1 MKRLMIIT
9 AVFALLLTGCGTRVS
24 HDTLIELSVSSIT
37 EYQNRL
43 NAIHSKDLQVSI
55 NELAQKEGLETRV
68 ATSEY
73 SGKEYQYSRTYL
85 DDGTEYSISA
95 TDHGDFFW
103 VLITIVNSQDNTIP
117 RKMCE
122 RIRSLAFERGLT
134 LSRNK
139 LSDKIVGGD
148 LLNTSSRSVE
158 IFAEILNAI
167 TSCENENELRACM
180 KLIQERFP
188 VSFNSCFIYGFG
200 STHMWVTE
208 PGRKERLIFVEFD

>member
-1 MKRLMIIT
+1 MKRIIIIT
-9 AVFALLLTGCGTRVS
+9 AVFALLLTGCGKSITN
-24 HDTLIELSVSSIT
+24 DTLIELSVNSIT
-37 EYQNRL
+37 EYQNRV
-43 NAIHSKDLQVSI
+43 NDIHPKNLEASI

-73 SGKEYQYSRTYL
+73 SGKEYQYSRAYL

-103 VLITIVNSQDNTIP
+103 VLITMINHEDNTVP

-139 LSDKIVGGD
+139 LSDKITGGNLVVND
-148 LLNTSSRSVE
+148 MVDGIMIS
-158 IFAEILNAI
+158 I
-167 TSCENENELRACM
+167 ENE
-180 KLIQERFP
+180 
-188 VSFNSCFIYGFG
+188 
-200 STHMWVTE
+200 
-208 PGRKERLIFVEFD
+208 

>member
-9 AVFALLLTGCGTRVS
+9 TVFALLLTGCGTRVS

-43 NAIHSKDLQVSI
+43 NAIHPKDLQVSI
-55 NELAQKEGLETRV
+55 RELAQKEGLETRV

-73 SGKEYQYSRTYL
+73 SGKEQYSRTVL
-85 DDGTEYSISA
+85 NDGTEYSISA

-103 VLITIVNSQDNTIP
+103 VLITITNSKDNTIP
-117 RKMCE
+117 QKMCE

-139 LSDKIVGGD
+139 LSDKIIGGNLVVSD
-148 LLNTSSRSVE
+148 MLNGVVIS
-158 IFAEILNAI
+158 I
-167 TSCENENELRACM
+167 ENE
-180 KLIQERFP
+180 
-188 VSFNSCFIYGFG
+188 
-200 STHMWVTE
+200 
-208 PGRKERLIFVEFD
+208 

>member
-43 NAIHSKDLQVSI
+43 NAIHPKNLQGSI
-55 NELAQKEGLETRV
+55 NELAQKEGLARV

-73 SGKEYQYSRTYL
+73 SGKEDQYSKAYL

-95 TDHGDFFW
+95 TDYGDFFW
-103 VLITIVNSQDNTIP
+103 VLITITNSKDNTIP

-139 LSDKIVGGD
+139 LSDKITGGNLVVND
-148 LLNTSSRSVE
+148 MLNGVVISIE
-158 IFAEILNAI
+158 
-167 TSCENENELRACM
+167 
-180 KLIQERFP
+180 
-188 VSFNSCFIYGFG
+188 
-200 STHMWVTE
+200 H
-208 PGRKERLIFVEFD
+208 D

>member
-9 AVFALLLTGCGTRVS
+9 AVFALLLTGCGTRVN

-43 NAIHSKDLQVSI
+43 NALHPKDLEVSI
-55 NELAQKEGLETRV
+55 RELAQKEGLKTRV

-73 SGKEYQYSRTYL
+73 SGKEQYSRTVL
-85 DDGTEYSISA
+85 NDGTEYSISA

-103 VLITIVNSQDNTIP
+103 VLITITNSKDNTIP

-139 LSDKIVGGD
+139 LSDKITGGNLVVSD
-148 LLNTSSRSVE
+148 MLNGVVISIE
-158 IFAEILNAI
+158 
-167 TSCENENELRACM
+167 
-180 KLIQERFP
+180 
-188 VSFNSCFIYGFG
+188 
-200 STHMWVTE
+200 H
-208 PGRKERLIFVEFD
+208 D

>member
-43 NAIHSKDLQVSI
+43 NAIHPKDLQVSI
-55 NELAQKEGLETRV
+55 NELAQKEGLETCV

-85 DDGTEYSISA
+85 DDGTNYSISA
-95 TDHGDFFW
+95 TDYGDFFW
-103 VLITIVNSQDNTIP
+103 VLITITNSKDNTIP

-139 LSDKIVGGD
+139 LSDKITGGD
-148 LLNTSSRSVE
+148 LVVSDMLNGVVIS
-158 IFAEILNAI
+158 I
-167 TSCENENELRACM
+167 ENE
-180 KLIQERFP
+180 
-188 VSFNSCFIYGFG
+188 
-200 STHMWVTE
+200 
-208 PGRKERLIFVEFD
+208 

>member
-1 MKRLMIIT
+1 MTRTERNLHMGSPTKDT
-9 AVFALLLTGCGTRVS
+9 PTGTLTYS
-24 HDTLIELSVSSIT
+24 EA
-37 EYQNRL
+37 Y
-43 NAIHSKDLQVSI
+43 A
-55 NELAQKEGLETRV
+55 LAQKEGLETRV

-148 LLNTSSRSVE
+148 LVVSDMLNGVVISIE
-158 IFAEILNAI
+158 
-167 TSCENENELRACM
+167 
-180 KLIQERFP
+180 
-188 VSFNSCFIYGFG
+188 
-200 STHMWVTE
+200 H
-208 PGRKERLIFVEFD
+208 D

>member
-208 PGRKERLIFVEFD
+208 PGRKERLIFVEF

>member
-43 NAIHSKDLQVSI
+43 NAIHPKDLQVSI

-68 ATSEY
+68 ATS
-73 SGKEYQYSRTYL
+73 
-85 DDGTEYSISA
+85 D
-95 TDHGDFFW
+95 GDFFW
-103 VLITIVNSQDNTIP
+103 VLITITNSKDNTIP

-148 LLNTSSRSVE
+148 LVVSDMLNGVVISIE
-158 IFAEILNAI
+158 
-167 TSCENENELRACM
+167 
-180 KLIQERFP
+180 
-188 VSFNSCFIYGFG
+188 
-200 STHMWVTE
+200 H
-208 PGRKERLIFVEFD
+208 D

>member
-9 AVFALLLTGCGTRVS
+9 AVFALLLTGCGTRVN
-24 HDTLIELSVSSIT
+24 HDTLIELSVNSIT

-43 NAIHSKDLQVSI
+43 NAIHPKDLQVSI

-73 SGKEYQYSRTYL
+73 SGEVYQYSRAYL

-95 TDHGDFFW
+95 TDYGDFFW
-103 VLITIVNSQDNTIP
+103 VLITMNNSKDNTIP

-139 LSDKIVGGD
+139 LSDKITGGNLVVND
-148 LLNTSSRSVE
+148 MLNGVVIS
-158 IFAEILNAI
+158 I
-167 TSCENENELRACM
+167 EN
-180 KLIQERFP
+180 
-188 VSFNSCFIYGFG
+188 
-200 STHMWVTE
+200 
-208 PGRKERLIFVEFD
+208 D

>member
-9 AVFALLLTGCGTRVS
+9 AVFALLLTGCGTRVN

-43 NAIHSKDLQVSI
+43 NALHPKDLEVSI
-55 NELAQKEGLETRV
+55 RELAQKEGLKTRV

-73 SGKEYQYSRTYL
+73 SGKEYQYSRTVL
-85 DDGTEYSISA
+85 NDGTEYSISA

-103 VLITIVNSQDNTIP
+103 VLITITNSKDNTIP

-134 LSRNK
+134 L
-139 LSDKIVGGD
+139 
-148 LLNTSSRSVE
+148 
-158 IFAEILNAI
+158 
-167 TSCENENELRACM
+167 
-180 KLIQERFP
+180 
-188 VSFNSCFIYGFG
+188 
-200 STHMWVTE
+200 
-208 PGRKERLIFVEFD
+208 